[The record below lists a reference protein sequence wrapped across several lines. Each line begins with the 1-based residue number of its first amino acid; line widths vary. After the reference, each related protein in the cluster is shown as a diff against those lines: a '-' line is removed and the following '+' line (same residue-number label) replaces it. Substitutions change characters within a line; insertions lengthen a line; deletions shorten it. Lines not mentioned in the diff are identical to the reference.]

1 MSGNTVIHPAGLPSA
16 IAWHLGQ
23 LFSFRHDGRGLPKLD
38 GAVVWVLI
46 VLKLSLGALAQMQ
59 LLPELGLGSVMLKS
73 LVVTG
78 LLYANAKFSHQAH
91 AFSGYLLLWLGLDS
105 GLLLMSLVTDL
116 PQAFISFCY
125 AWGLL
130 AYIAL
135 LFRARDYKNE

>member
-1 MSGNTVIHPAGLPSA
+1 M
-16 IAWHLGQ
+16 
-23 LFSFRHDGRGLPKLD
+23 
-38 GAVVWVLI
+38 
-46 VLKLSLGALAQMQ
+46 
-59 LLPELGLGSVMLKS
+59 
-73 LVVTG
+73 G
-78 LLYANAKFSHQAH
+78 LLYANAKFSRQAH
-91 AFSGYLLLWLGLDS
+91 AFSGYLLLWLGLDA